1 MYFVRYIHGYIK
13 SFPAND
19 DSDKNL
25 YDDFEDDSESNNTN
39 KEDRV
44 ENISGNKKKAIV
56 VKPHKKRKVVWSQ
69 TQALSQLAGGMT
81 KLTESQAKKHK
92 EQMEF
97 EKERDR
103 AFLKFKEKEV
113 ENNRW
118 YELEIATIFASSMN
132 NSNNRE
138 ILDIPL

>member
-1 MYFVRYIHGYIK
+1 
-13 SFPAND
+13 
-19 DSDKNL
+19 
-25 YDDFEDDSESNNTN
+25 
-39 KEDRV
+39 
-44 ENISGNKKKAIV
+44 
-56 VKPHKKRKVVWSQ
+56 
-69 TQALSQLAGGMT
+69 MT

-118 YELEIATIFASSMN
+118 YELEIAKIFASSMN

-138 ILDIPL
+138 ILDIPLLIKLPFFNIRFNTLQIFIMLQVPHHNLHHHQCHLLNIVMQAHPSGHLTVQNKT